1 MFDECL
7 KRKRRESEAM
17 EGRSSESSSME
28 DFARNFGGVK
38 HG

>member
-17 EGRSSESSSME
+17 EGKSSESSME

-38 HG
+38 HI